1 IFLDNYS
8 ALLAA
13 YSGSPAFVWVAGFAA
28 SGGKACNPH
37 KNSCALPAAVRSQE
51 EGWPEKLLFGGIMRA
66 INISLMV
73 LRLAFLVVIILGIL
87 FWTGNAQN
95 LTLIHMLLGFI
106 VVISLWVIG
115 LAQRSIKGGSF
126 ALAVATFVLGLILA
140 IVGLYQT
147 GWLVGSSHWII
158 QVIHLLL
165 GLSAIGL
172 GEMITRRTKRRLRST
187 EVQRQLS

>member
-1 IFLDNYS
+1 
-8 ALLAA
+8 
-13 YSGSPAFVWVAGFAA
+13 
-28 SGGKACNPH
+28 
-37 KNSCALPAAVRSQE
+37 
-51 EGWPEKLLFGGIMRA
+51 MRV
-66 INISLMV
+66 INISIMV
-73 LRLAFLVVIILGIL
+73 IRLAVLLALILGIL

-115 LAQRSIKGGSF
+115 LAQGFIRGGSF
-126 ALAVATFVLGLILA
+126 VLAIATFVVGLILA

-147 GWLVGSSHWII
+147 RWLVGSAHWVI

-172 GEMITRRTKRRLRST
+172 GEMIAARTKRRLRGT

>member
-1 IFLDNYS
+1 
-8 ALLAA
+8 
-13 YSGSPAFVWVAGFAA
+13 
-28 SGGKACNPH
+28 
-37 KNSCALPAAVRSQE
+37 
-51 EGWPEKLLFGGIMRA
+51 MRA
-66 INISLMV
+66 INISIMV
-73 LRLAFLVVIILGIL
+73 LRIAFLLALILGIL
-87 FWTGNAQN
+87 FWIGNAQN

-115 LAQRSIKGGSF
+115 LAQGFTKGGSF

-147 GWLVGSSHWII
+147 GWLVGSNHWII

-165 GLSAIGL
+165 GLSAIAL
-172 GEMITRRTKRRLRST
+172 GEMIARRTKRRLRST

>member
-1 IFLDNYS
+1 
-8 ALLAA
+8 
-13 YSGSPAFVWVAGFAA
+13 
-28 SGGKACNPH
+28 
-37 KNSCALPAAVRSQE
+37 
-51 EGWPEKLLFGGIMRA
+51 
-66 INISLMV
+66 MV
-73 LRLAFLVVIILGIL
+73 LRVAVLLALLLGIL

-115 LAQRSIKGGSF
+115 LAQGFIKGGSF
-126 ALAVATFVLGLILA
+126 GLAIATFVIGLILA
-140 IVGLYQT
+140 IVDLYQT
-147 GWLVGSSHWII
+147 RWLIGSTHWVI

-172 GEMITRRTKRRLRST
+172 GEMITARTKRRLRGT